1 MFFDQLGD
9 RKTAHKILKEQAP
22 LLHEQVDIAVRAL
35 EILRAG
41 AVIVDEVDLI
51 LHPLRRYRGRCLAGG
66 AIFFVCLRLIVGWL
80 QHVQAATHYVMTE
93 LLLLLVTGSLF
104 FARGSFRSF
113 RLVLCHRTLTAA
125 KCRYLNSE
133 LNYPIGPK
141 TAIDLSK
148 KGLRWDIPLYLL
160 DALFYA
166 TEGRTTV
173 RITLSAESEDLL
185 RQIKLKV

>member
-1 MFFDQLGD
+1 MG
-9 RKTAHKILKEQAP
+9 
-22 LLHEQVDIAVRAL
+22 
-35 EILRAG
+35 AG
-41 AVIVDEVDLI
+41 A
-51 LHPLRRYRGRCLAGG
+51 LRVVLF
-66 AIFFVCLRLIVGWL
+66 FFVCLRLIVGWL

-104 FARGSFRSF
+104 ARGSFRSF
-113 RLVLCHRTLTAA
+113 RLALCHRTAA
-125 KCRYLNSE
+125 NCRYLNSE

-160 DALFYA
+160 DALFFA